1 MPLAPAPEAGQLVE
15 VRRRQWVVTDVQRS
29 GLPPDPLHTA
39 FVEPQHLVKLSSV
52 EEDGLGED
60 LQVIWEVEPGARAH
74 EKVMLPEPTG
84 FDEPARLDA
93 FLDAV
98 RWGAVA
104 ATGTPALQSPFRSGI
119 AIEDYQLDPVVR
131 ALQMPRVNLLIADD
145 VGLGKTIEAGLVA
158 QELILRHRVRSILV
172 VCPAS
177 LQIKW
182 KDEMRDKFGVEF
194 RIVDSALMKELRR
207 RRGIHVNP
215 WTHFPR
221 LITSIDFLKRE
232 RPLRLMREVLPAPGE
247 SIYPRRFDLLIL
259 DEAHNAAP
267 ASAGNYAVDSDRTE
281 TIRTLAPHFEHKL
294 FLTATPHNGYIESFT
309 ALLEL
314 LDDQRFARTVEPDP
328 RQLEVVLVH
337 RLKSEILNWDGT
349 KRFPERKL
357 EAIEVSYSEAERAA
371 HRKLQTYC
379 KLRQTKHKDET
390 VSLGT
395 EFVLKLLKK
404 RLFSSP
410 AAFLH
415 TLTEHE
421 KTLRGLRNQ
430 GGNGDGRS
438 ARTLKREFIR
448 VEEDY
453 ADDEQYEATEDEV
466 VGSATTVF
474 QRLSDE
480 ERGFIRDL
488 KDWAAQ
494 ESARADSKAKKLLAW
509 LNQTLRPSGEWNDER
524 VIIFTEYRTTQ
535 KWLHDLLARH
545 GFASQDR
552 LATLYGGMDT
562 EDRERIKAAFQA
574 DPRESQVRI
583 LLATD
588 AASEGIDLQNHCHRL
603 IHYEIPWNPNRLEQ
617 RNGRIDRHGQK
628 AKEVLIYHFVG
639 KGWNERKGTP
649 GKPGDLEGDLEFLM
663 RAAQKVENIRQDL
676 GKVGPVIADRVQ
688 RAMLG
693 QDSGLDTSA
702 AEREASAGRKMLRFE
717 RNLKERITKL
727 RERLQQSQRE
737 LRVSPETARAVV
749 DVALQ
754 LAGQPALKEAHVP
767 GLSPAFHL
775 PKLRG
780 TWARCAEGLAHPHT
794 QKIRPIAF
802 DHQLAA
808 GRDDVVLVHLNHR
821 LVQMSQRLL
830 RAEVWSPQHE
840 KGLHRVTARV
850 VPNET
855 LDTAAVVAHARL
867 VVLGGD
873 DRRLHEEIVTAGGLL
888 REGRFARLNVG
899 QVDDLVSRATDVMAS
914 SPAQIQVQK
923 LWPKI
928 KDAVMGALDARMR
941 ERTSGLEKQLKE
953 QEEREVHDL
962 KTILDELDRTIRE
975 ELNAEPAPQGKF
987 SFMESKQLQLNR
999 QSLEARL
1006 KAIPQEIE
1014 DEQKQVRL
1022 RYADPKPRL
1031 FPVAVTFFLPER
1043 LAGGAR

>member
-1 MPLAPAPEAGQLVE
+1 MALASIPEAGQLVE

-29 GLPPDPLHTA
+29 GLPPDPLRTA
-39 FVEPQHLVKLSSV
+39 FTGPQHLVKLSSV

-84 FDEPARLDA
+84 FDEPAKLDA

-158 QELILRHRVRSILV
+158 QELILRHRVRSIFI

-182 KDEMRDKFGVEF
+182 KDEMRDKFGIEF
-194 RIVDSALMKELRR
+194 RIVDSKSMKELRR

-247 SIYPRRFDLLIL
+247 SVYPRRFDLLIL
-259 DEAHNAAP
+259 DEAHNVAP
-267 ASAGNYAVDSDRTE
+267 ASGGNYALDSDRTDA
-281 TIRTLAPHFEHKL
+281 IRTLAPHFEHKL
-294 FLTATPHNGYIESFT
+294 FLTATPDNGYLESLT

-328 RQLEVVLVH
+328 KQLDVVLVH

-349 KRFPERKL
+349 KRFPARKL
-357 EAIEVSYSEAERAA
+357 EAIEVSYTEGEKAA
-371 HRKLQTYC
+371 HRKLQSYS
-379 KLRQTKHKDET
+379 KLRQARNPDET
-390 VSLGT
+390 VSAGT

-421 KTLRGLRNQ
+421 KTLRGLSSR
-430 GGNGDGRS
+430 GADGKRPS
-438 ARTLKREFIR
+438 ARALKRELIR
-448 VEEDY
+448 IEDDY

-474 QRLSDE
+474 QRLSEE
-480 ERGFIRDL
+480 ERHLIRDL

-494 ESARADSKAKKLLAW
+494 ESARADSKAKKFLAW
-509 LNQTLRPSGEWNDER
+509 LNATLRPGGEWNDER

-545 GFASQDR
+545 GFATQDR

-562 EDRERIKAAFQA
+562 DEREQIKAAFQA
-574 DPRESQVRI
+574 DPRDSAVRI

-628 AKEVLIYHFVG
+628 AKDVLIYHFVG
-639 KGWNERKGTP
+639 EGWDERKGNLT
-649 GKPGDLEGDLEFLM
+649 KPGDLEGDLEFLM
-663 RAAQKVENIRQDL
+663 RAAQKVENIRQHL

-693 QDSGLDTSA
+693 QDAGLDTA
-702 AEREASAGRKMLRFE
+702 VAEREASVARKMFRFE
-717 RNLKERITKL
+717 RDLEQRITKL
-727 RERLQQSQRE
+727 RERLQQSRRE
-737 LRVSPETARAVV
+737 LRVSPENTRAVV
-749 DVALQ
+749 DVALE
-754 LAGQPALKEAHVP
+754 LASQPPLKDAHVR
-767 GLSPAFHL
+767 GISPAFHL

-794 QKIRPIAF
+794 QKIRPIVF

-821 LVQMSQRLL
+821 LVQMAQRLL
-830 RAEVWSPQHE
+830 RAEIWSPQHE
-840 KGLHRVTARV
+840 KGLHRLTARI
-850 VPNET
+850 VPDDV

-873 DRRLHEEIVTAGGLL
+873 DRRLHEEIVMAGGVL
-888 REGRFARLNVG
+888 REGRFARMNVG
-899 QVDDLVSRATDVMAS
+899 EVNAIVSAGTDEMPPVAT
-914 SPAQIQVQK
+914 QTQFQR

-928 KDAVMGALDARMR
+928 KDSLMNALDTRMR

-953 QEEREVHDL
+953 EEEREVHDL
-962 KTILDELDRTIRE
+962 KAILDELDRTIRE
-975 ELNAEPAPQGKF
+975 ELSAVAPPQAEF

-1014 DEQKQVRL
+1014 DEQKQVRI

-1031 FPVAVTFFLPER
+1031 FPVAVTFFVPKR
-1043 LAGGAR
+1043 LAGGSR